1 MKAFGVSI
9 LIVKDGMFL
18 GVARRNDPN
27 DWALAGGKVDPD
39 ESEEEAAIRE
49 CFEETGIRIWNLRE
63 VYRGLVG
70 PDQGV
75 TFMCDWGGEPV
86 SQPGEPAC
94 RWITREELLGGCFG
108 VYNAELLWAVGL

>member
-9 LIVKDGMFL
+9 LIVHEGKFL

-27 DWALAGGKVDPD
+27 DWALAGGKVDP
-39 ESEEEAAIRE
+39 EETEEEAAVRE

-75 TFMCDWGGEPV
+75 TFMCDWEGQPMN
-86 SQPGEPAC
+86 QPGEPAC
-94 RWITREELLGGCFG
+94 RWITREELVGGCFG
-108 VYNAELLWAVGL
+108 VYNSELLAAVGL